1 MDAVEILGLVAACCT
16 TSAFMPQVYR
26 AWKSKSLRDISLF
39 MYLVF
44 FTGTILWLIYG
55 IMIQSISIVLANGVT
70 AALALII
77 IFLKLKYR

>member
-44 FTGTILWLIYG
+44 FTGTILWFIYG